1 MSGYLSMLGWAFL
14 PNLATGWL
22 QSIYYGF
29 TIRAGDPKP
38 APGSARYNSH
48 RRTIHILVVAAYLC
62 YTIFE
67 ADYEQRRI
75 SSYYADLGVPLDAA
89 DREIKTRFRRLAAM
103 HHPDK
108 AGKDAGD
115 SAAFFMHLKVASDTL
130 QDTAKRFAYE
140 RFGPEIAR
148 WQKCVTIRD
157 YVTRG
162 VVSGILPHYVV
173 AAASIYILG
182 LFGYMEFGKYY
193 RWLVLIALCVFELH
207 TVTRPDFPPFV
218 NAINAILT
226 QFTSSP
232 PYLPFQII
240 SLARRLTIT
249 FYIVLNQIG
258 PLIAFMITGPEKS
271 EEEDEKA
278 MRQSLHRLEML
289 TKQLDGDA
297 VRLLDMEMAP
307 FKGDTDATSN
317 LQGKMRE
324 WLVQNTI
331 RADPMVRDA
340 MGTSLRK
347 RRVDAP
353 AGAKGNR

>member
-1 MSGYLSMLGWAFL
+1 
-14 PNLATGWL
+14 
-22 QSIYYGF
+22 
-29 TIRAGDPKP
+29 
-38 APGSARYNSH
+38 
-48 RRTIHILVVAAYLC
+48 
-62 YTIFE
+62 
-67 ADYEQRRI
+67 
-75 SSYYADLGVPLDAA
+75 
-89 DREIKTRFRRLAAM
+89 M

-148 WQKCVTIRD
+148 WQKCTTIRD
-157 YVTRG
+157 FVTRG
-162 VVSGILPHYVV
+162 VISGILPHYAV
-173 AAASIYILG
+173 AAASIYVLG

-193 RWLVLIALCVFELH
+193 RWLVLIALCVFELQA
-207 TVTRPDFPPFV
+207 VTRPDFPPFV
-218 NAINAILT
+218 NAINALLA
-226 QFTSSP
+226 QFTSLP

-249 FYIVLNQIG
+249 FYIALNQIG
-258 PLIAFMITGPEKS
+258 PLVAVMITGPEKS
-271 EEEDEKA
+271 EEQDEKA
-278 MRQSLHRLEML
+278 LRQSLNRLEIL
-289 TKQLDGDA
+289 AKQLDGDA
-297 VRLLDMEMAP
+297 LRLLDMEMAP
-307 FKGDTDATSN
+307 FKGDTEATSN

-353 AGAKGNR
+353 AGAKGTR